1 MTSVKLTISY
11 RVCKDHLCQLL
22 MVFFMFSVKL
32 GDLSAALSSFELS
45 LDLARTQGMDNHF
58 QVFIYSVGFIYL

>member
-1 MTSVKLTISY
+1 MSASGG
-11 RVCKDHLCQLL
+11 
-22 MVFFMFSVKL
+22 FFMFSVKL